1 MLVTYWDLCIDW
13 LVAYL
18 EPCIERRDCHYIT
31 SPIVYWSKGSTVGWY
46 KVLRFILL
54 VTAYFDNSGF
64 SRVVTLNSPNGVL
77 PRWFS
82 PFVNKSP
89 MLNLFSAAFSSIGD
103 LFVLPHLL
111 HVIEPN

>member
-1 MLVTYWDLCIDW
+1 M
-13 LVAYL
+13 
-18 EPCIERRDCHYIT
+18 RDCHYIT
-31 SPIVYWSKGSTVGWY
+31 SPIVYWSKGSTIGWY